1 MALPSRGLRAG
12 KIAGIEVQLD
22 WSLIVIFWLILV
34 NLATGTFALHHPD
47 WSPGLRW
54 ATGAVAAV
62 LFLLSILAHELAHA
76 LVGRAQG
83 VEIAGIT
90 LFMFGGVSRT
100 KTEPQSAR
108 RELLMT
114 IVGPLTS
121 IAIGVV
127 AWLIGT
133 RVLPHADAMDV
144 TAPLSR
150 SGAVGPLGTLLLW
163 LGPVNIALGIFNLIP
178 AFPLDGGRVLRAAL
192 WAATGDLQKATRWAA
207 GLGRFFATLFIL
219 AGLSMIFGIRLP
231 YLGSGLVSGL
241 WIAFIGWFLQRASAA
256 SYSRALVSDLLEHVH
271 VSELMQRGGFA
282 TVPPELPV
290 STFVEGRMMEADQQ
304 SFPVTEQGAFLG
316 VVTAAAVR
324 RVPRTDWATTRVRDI
339 MVAGADLPV
348 ATPDEPATSAF
359 EKLAARDL
367 GQLAVVDGGQLV
379 GLLRRRDL
387 ARWLNQQSQGAPVL
401 RERRV

>member
-1 MALPSRGLRAG
+1 MR
-12 KIAGIEVQLD
+12 LD

-34 NLATGTFALHHPD
+34 NLAGGTFALHHPG

-54 ATGAVAAV
+54 ATAAVAAV

-114 IVGPLTS
+114 VVGPLTS
-121 IAIGVV
+121 IIIGVG
-127 AWLIGT
+127 AWLVGT
-133 RVLPHADAMDV
+133 HVVPRAVEMDV

-192 WAATGDLQKATRWAA
+192 WAATGDMRKATLWAA

-219 AGLSMIFGIRLP
+219 AGITMILGIRLP
-231 YLGSGLVSGL
+231 YLGTGLVPGL

-256 SYSRALVSDLLEHVH
+256 SYSRALVGDLLEHVR

-282 TVPPELPV
+282 TVPPDLPV
-290 STFVEGRMMEADQQ
+290 AAFAEGQLMEADQQ
-304 SFPVTEQGAFLG
+304 AFPVTEQGRFLG
-316 VVTAAAVR
+316 VVTPADVR
-324 RVPRTDWATTRVRDI
+324 RVPRTDWGATKVREI
-339 MVAGADLPV
+339 MIAATDLPV

-359 EKLAARDL
+359 EKLAARDV
-367 GQLAVVDGGQLV
+367 GQLAVVDHGGLV
-379 GLLRRRDL
+379 GLLRQRDL
-387 ARWLNQQSQGAPVL
+387 ARWLGQHSGSLPFL
-401 RERRV
+401 RQRRA

>member
-1 MALPSRGLRAG
+1 MALPSRGVRAG
-12 KIAGIEVQLD
+12 TVAGIEVRLD

-34 NLATGTFALHHPD
+34 NLARGTFAFHHPG

-108 RELLMT
+108 GELLMT
-114 IVGPLTS
+114 VVGPLTS
-121 IAIGVV
+121 IVIGAV
-127 AWLIGT
+127 AWLVGSHL
-133 RVLPHADAMDV
+133 LPRAADMDV

-163 LGPVNIALGIFNLIP
+163 LGPVNLALGIFNLIP

-192 WAATGDLQKATRWAA
+192 WAATGDLRKATLWAA
-207 GLGRFFATLFIL
+207 SLGRFFATLFIL
-219 AGLSMIFGIRLP
+219 AGIAMIFGIRLP
-231 YLGSGLVSGL
+231 YLGGGLVSGL
-241 WIAFIGWFLQRASAA
+241 WIAFIGWFLQRASSA
-256 SYSRALVSDLLEHVH
+256 SYTRALVGDLLEHVH

-282 TVPPELPV
+282 TVPPDLPL
-290 STFVEGRMMEADQQ
+290 STFVEGQALEADQQ
-304 SFPVTEQGAFLG
+304 VFPVTERGTFLG
-316 VVTAAAVR
+316 LVTPADVR
-324 RVPRTDWATTRVRDI
+324 RVPRTAWDATKVREI
-339 MVAGADLPV
+339 MAAGADLPV
-348 ATPDEPATSAF
+348 AAPEELVTAAF
-359 EKLAARDL
+359 EKLAARDV
-367 GQLAVVDGGQLV
+367 GQLAVVEGGQLV

-387 ARWLNQQSQGAPVL
+387 ARWLDQHSGGIPVL
-401 RERRV
+401 RQRRA